1 MSYRFRVL
9 IHVFLLLF
17 PWPLRRIIMRT
28 FFKAKIGDGTY
39 VGFSLLH
46 AERIEIGEGTRI
58 GHFNLIKGLSLLKL
72 DSYVSIG
79 NFNWISGSP
88 VRVSNHFISI
98 DRVPALVMGR
108 HAALTQFHRLDC
120 SDSIH
125 FGEFSILAGYGSQL
139 LTHSINIA
147 YSKQLVS
154 SVSVGAY
161 TFIGTRSV
169 LLPGSVLPNYCVLAA
184 GSVLVTSHDDEYTLY
199 GGVPAK
205 VLKSLDKEL
214 AYFSRTSGYVE

>member
-1 MSYRFRVL
+1 M
-9 IHVFLLLF
+9 FL
-17 PWPLRRIIMRT
+17 PWPIRRIILRI

-39 VGFSLLH
+39 VGFSLLN
-46 AERIEIGEGTRI
+46 AKRIEIGDGVRV
-58 GHFNLIKGLSLLKL
+58 GHFNLVKGLALLKL
-72 DSYVSIG
+72 DNYASIG

-88 VRVSNHFISI
+88 TRASKHFISA
-98 DRVPALVMGR
+98 DRLPALVLGR

-120 SDSIH
+120 SDLIQ

-139 LTHSINIA
+139 LTHSINIE
-147 YSKQLVS
+147 YSKQMVS
-154 SVSVGAY
+154 PVRVGGY

-184 GSVLVTSHDDEYTLY
+184 GSVLATSYKDEYTLY

-205 VLKSLDKEL
+205 LIKSLDKGL
-214 AYFSRTSGYVE
+214 AYFSRTCGYVK